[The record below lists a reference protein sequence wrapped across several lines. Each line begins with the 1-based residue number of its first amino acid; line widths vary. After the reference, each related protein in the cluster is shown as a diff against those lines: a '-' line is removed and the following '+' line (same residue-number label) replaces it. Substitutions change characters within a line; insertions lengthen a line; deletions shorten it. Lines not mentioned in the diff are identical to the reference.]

1 MGKESLNSTS
11 QKPFRKFEAL
21 VRKLL
26 HVPKASIEDRKQTWK
41 ERSKKGE
48 RK

>member
-1 MGKESLNSTS
+1 MEKENLNSTS

-26 HVPKASIEDRKQTWK
+26 HVPKASIEDQKQKWK
-41 ERSKKGE
+41 EQSKKGE